1 MMYAWWEITLTVIAI
16 LVGTILA
23 TLAVIGGTIFLLK
36 ALVYSFLTKEQR
48 RLVRQKVKDRPFPER
63 RAKILRGGDKVS

>member
-1 MMYAWWEITLTVIAI
+1 MMYAWWEITLIVIAI

-48 RLVRQKVKDRPFPER
+48 KTVRQKVKDCPFPPKQGSGISGT
-63 RAKILRGGDKVS
+63 A